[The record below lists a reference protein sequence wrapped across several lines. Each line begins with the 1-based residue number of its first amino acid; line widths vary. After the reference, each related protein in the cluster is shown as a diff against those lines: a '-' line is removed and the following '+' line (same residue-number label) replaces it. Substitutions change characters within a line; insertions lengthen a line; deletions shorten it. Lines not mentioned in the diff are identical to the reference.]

1 MTAANALAA
10 LALSFWGLMS
20 LAGASAYQSIVSQHV
35 PGYPNSGQINLYLT
49 APIVVAC
56 LLLAA
61 VIVVNRKGRGAIF
74 LAVASGT
81 SLFVVPMYLAVWSG
95 GV

>member
-20 LAGASAYQSIVSQHV
+20 LAGVSAYQSIVGQHV
-35 PGYPNSGQINLYLT
+35 PGYPNSGQVNLYLT
-49 APIVVAC
+49 TPIVVFC

-61 VIVVNRKGRGAIF
+61 ILVVNKKGQGAVL
-74 LAVASGT
+74 LAIASCA
-81 SLFVVPMYLAVWSG
+81 SLFLVPMYLAVWSG
-95 GV
+95 GI